1 MTLLRFLRSLSDHA
15 WHIKRIQQYGQH
27 HHTQLINVDCD
38 DGARPQRWS
47 MPPRAAGPQTTRSAL
62 AADLPERMAVAVAV
76 AEEEVVVAEAV
87 AWAHRPGTP
96 VPPC

>member
-1 MTLLRFLRSLSDHA
+1 MAAQANKNWR
-15 WHIKRIQQYGQH
+15 QH

-62 AADLPERMAVAVAV
+62 AADLPEQVAAVAVAVAV
-76 AEEEVVVAEAV
+76 AEVAEVVAEEEAAEEAV